1 MAMGRLTTWAS
12 AASDLLLGERTERP
26 AVATRPP
33 SDLAE
38 RISQAGRQVLEADAE
53 SQTTVPR
60 SARLRVREV
69 QTPRTLPALPAGLK
83 TRTRRVEAWNFDG
96 GVSTTAE
103 SSGKEMSLVSIL
115 QRQHQALP
123 EWGGTPE
130 VKSPRQRRNRNETSG
145 PLRLSGGR
153 AVPKMNVR
161 QFLELLKNPGRID
174 TDLQPRQKYVFI
186 EDLVPAR
193 SHVSLVRS
201 IGSDDRKEVVVKTLR
216 KGCFLSSEEEEQWFR
231 SNSELRMLEPHE
243 NLCQILDLWKDW
255 KDNSYHLVME
265 LVPGM
270 DLFTLLQ
277 QQGPLGPQ
285 IASQITKDVL
295 QGLAVLHGRKLVHRD
310 IKLQNIMAQPCHN
323 GMKVKIIDFDTVWPV
338 EGSDPSF
345 VVGSDQ
351 YIAPEAYEAGYSPAS
366 DLFAVGVVCFALCFG
381 RFPFS
386 CKIFDD
392 QPGENFVASPKM
404 LEIARRLRS
413 AQISWPEKH
422 QETKDFCRWLLD
434 MSPERRPSDASK
446 ALTHPFLRG

>member
-1 MAMGRLTTWAS
+1 M
-12 AASDLLLGERTERP
+12 
-26 AVATRPP
+26 
-33 SDLAE
+33 
-38 RISQAGRQVLEADAE
+38 
-53 SQTTVPR
+53 
-60 SARLRVREV
+60 
-69 QTPRTLPALPAGLK
+69 
-83 TRTRRVEAWNFDG
+83 
-96 GVSTTAE
+96 
-103 SSGKEMSLVSIL
+103 
-115 QRQHQALP
+115 
-123 EWGGTPE
+123 
-130 VKSPRQRRNRNETSG
+130 
-145 PLRLSGGR
+145 
-153 AVPKMNVR
+153 
-161 QFLELLKNPGRID
+161 
-174 TDLQPRQKYVFI
+174 

-201 IGSDDRKEVVVKTLR
+201 IGSEDRKEVVVKTLR

-323 GMKVKIIDFDTVWPV
+323 GMKVKIVDFDTVWPV

-404 LEIARRLRS
+404 LEIAQRLRS

-434 MSPERRPSDASK
+434 MNPARRPSDASK
-446 ALTHPFLRG
+446 ALTHPFLRS